1 MPSRRVVVVG
11 TTSDYIDLI
20 RRRHPGRVLFVTDP
34 SDRARAL
41 EENPGEGE
49 EILSDLANTVMV
61 VNALRDRMGRY
72 SIVANGVAC
81 FDCESLGL
89 AARVAEELGLPF
101 PSASAVALSRN
112 KFLSKIT
119 WQSANVACPEAAIA
133 RSPSDAARF
142 LDRLGGPV
150 ILKPLIGSGSE
161 LVFKCAR
168 PSDCLTAHE
177 TIAKQLSESKNSRM
191 YMPEQEG
198 CGRFDPL
205 RDIVVEEF
213 IPGEEYSCDFYI
225 DGRHL
230 ELIRTAK
237 KIPATGYQVG
247 TTAAYAVP
255 AILPSEISLG
265 AFQEQLYRAA
275 SALGLQ
281 RALCMV
287 DFIIRK
293 ERPYLLELTPRAGGD
308 CLPWLIRQSSGLD
321 ILGLALDF
329 AQGLEISLPA
339 AEDWDALVGLRL
351 FAPDAGVVRELD
363 SRLLHQDPRVR
374 EVLIKC
380 RPGHR
385 VLLPP
390 KDYDSQLLGHLI
402 FRPSETIPLE
412 EECAALAS
420 KLIVEMAPQP

>member
-20 RRRHPGRVLFVTDP
+20 RRRHPSRVLFVTDP
-34 SDRARAL
+34 SERARAI
-41 EENPGEGE
+41 EENPAEGE
-49 EILSDLANTVMV
+49 EILSELANNVMV
-61 VNALRDRMGRY
+61 LNALRDHMRRY
-72 SIVANGVAC
+72 SIVADGVAC

-101 PSASAVALSRN
+101 PPASAVTLSRN
-112 KFLSKIT
+112 KFLSKIM
-119 WQSANVACPEAAIA
+119 WQNANVACPEAAIA
-133 RSPSDAARF
+133 RSPSDAVRF
-142 LDRLGGPV
+142 LGRLGGPV
-150 ILKPLIGSGSE
+150 VLKPLTGSGSE

-168 PSDCLTAHE
+168 RSDCLAAYE
-177 TIAKQLSESKNSRM
+177 TITKQLSESKDNRM
-191 YMPEQEG
+191 YMSEQEG
-198 CGRFDPL
+198 YGSFDPF

-213 IPGEEYSCDFYI
+213 ILGEEYSCDFYI
-225 DGRHL
+225 DGGHL
-230 ELIRTAK
+230 EVIRTAK

-255 AILPSEISLG
+255 ARLSPEISPG
-265 AFQEQLYRAA
+265 AFQEQLYCAA
-275 SALGLQ
+275 NVLGFQ

-287 DFIIRK
+287 DFIVRN
-293 ERPYLLELTPRAGGD
+293 ERPHLLELTPRAGGD

-351 FAPDAGVVRELD
+351 FAAHAGVVRELD

-374 EVLIKC
+374 EVLIK
-380 RPGHR
+380 RQPGHK

-402 FRPSETIPLE
+402 FKPSETIPLE

-420 KLIVEMAPQP
+420 KLIVRMEPQP

>member
-20 RRRHPGRVLFVTDP
+20 RHRHPGRVLFVTDP
-34 SDRARAL
+34 SERQSAL
-41 EENPGEGE
+41 EENPTRGE
-49 EILSDLANTVMV
+49 EILSDLASAFMV
-61 VNALRDRMGRY
+61 INALKDHMGRY
-72 SIVANGVAC
+72 NIVADGVAC

-89 AARVAEELGLPF
+89 AACVAEELGLPF
-101 PSASAVALSRN
+101 PYASAVALSRN
-112 KFLSKIT
+112 KLLSKLT
-119 WQSANVACPEAAIA
+119 WQNANVACPEAAIA
-133 RSPSDAARF
+133 RGPSDAARF
-142 LDRLGGPV
+142 LDRLGGSV
-150 ILKPLIGSGSE
+150 ILKPLTGSGSE

-168 PSDCLTAHE
+168 RSECLEAYE
-177 TIAKQLSESKNSRM
+177 MIAKHLSGHKDKGM
-191 YMPEQEG
+191 YLPGQDG
-198 CGRFDPL
+198 CGGFDPL

-225 DGRHL
+225 DGTYL
-230 ELIRTAK
+230 EVIRTAK
-237 KIPATGYQVG
+237 KIPAAGYPVG
-247 TTAAYAVP
+247 ITAAYVVP
-255 AILPSEISLG
+255 ARLSPEISLG

-275 SALGLQ
+275 TVLGLQ

-287 DFIIRK
+287 DFIVRK
-293 ERPYLLELTPRAGGD
+293 EKPHLLELTPRPGGD

-339 AEDWDALVGLRL
+339 AEDWDTLVGLRL
-351 FAPDAGVVRELD
+351 FAPHAGVVRELD

-380 RPGHR
+380 QPGYR

-390 KDYDSQLLGHLI
+390 QDYDSPLLGHLI
-402 FRPSETIPLE
+402 FKPSKTIHLE
-412 EECAALAS
+412 EECASLAS
-420 KLIVEMAPQP
+420 KLIVKMEPQP

>member
-11 TTSDYIDLI
+11 TTADYIDLI

-34 SDRARAL
+34 SERTKAL
-41 EENPGEGE
+41 EEDAGEGE
-49 EILSDLANTVMV
+49 ELLSDLANTVTV
-61 VNALRDRMGRY
+61 VNALRDHMGRHG
-72 SIVANGVAC
+72 IVADGVAC

-89 AARVAEELGLPF
+89 AARVAEELRLPF

-119 WQSANVACPEAAIA
+119 WQNANIACPGAAIA
-133 RSPSDAARF
+133 RSPSDAVRF

-150 ILKPLIGSGSE
+150 ILKPLTGSGSE

-168 PSDCLTAHE
+168 RSDCLAAYE
-177 TIAKQLSESKNSRM
+177 TITEQLSGSKDNRM

-198 CGRFDPL
+198 CGSFDPL

-213 IPGEEYSCDFYI
+213 ISGEEYSCDFYI
-225 DGRHL
+225 DGKHL
-230 ELIRTAK
+230 EVIRTAK
-237 KIPATGYQVG
+237 KIPAAGYQVG

-255 AILPSEISLG
+255 ARLSPEISLA
-265 AFQEQLYRAA
+265 AFQEQLHRAA
-275 SALGLQ
+275 RVLGLQ

-287 DFIIRK
+287 DFIVRK
-293 ERPYLLELTPRAGGD
+293 ERPHLLELTPRAGGD

-329 AQGLEISLPA
+329 AQGLEVSLPP

-351 FAPDAGVVRELD
+351 FAADAGVVRELD
-363 SRLLHQDPRVR
+363 SRLLHQDSRVR

-385 VLLPP
+385 VVLPP

-402 FRPSETIPLE
+402 FKPSETIPLE
-412 EECAALAS
+412 EECVALAS
-420 KLIVEMAPQP
+420 KLIIKMEPQP